1 VTAITGFANPM
12 NAVGDIVIGGA
23 SGVASRLGIGANR
36 QVPISNGT
44 TLAYGSLTPADVG
57 ADVAGAAANLG
68 GIGGKATLVL
78 SGYGIATN
86 VGVITVSTSAPSG
99 TPVDGQLWFQHA

>member
-1 VTAITGFANPM
+1 M

-57 ADVAGAAANLG
+57 ADPAGSASNLG
-68 GIGGKATLVL
+68 GIGGQATLVL
-78 SGYGIATN
+78 TGYPIAAG
-86 VGVITVSTSAPSG
+86 VGAITVSASAPTG
-99 TPVDGQLWFQHA
+99 TPVNGQLWFQHA

>member
-1 VTAITGFANPM
+1 MTATG
-12 NAVGDIVIGGA
+12 DLILGGA
-23 SGVASRLGIGANR
+23 SGVPSRLGIGANR

-44 TLAYGSLTPADVG
+44 TLAYGSLTASDVG
-57 ADVAGAAANLG
+57 ADPAGSASNLG

-78 SGYGIATN
+78 SGYGIAAN

-99 TPVDGQLWFQHA
+99 TPADGQLWFQHA